1 MNISTPLM
9 GESSHPP
16 ALLPGPLQ
24 IGEVASTPGGGQIKS
39 VQALRAIA
47 ALSVV
52 VFHTTVLW
60 HDRFGSAASPWQN
73 GNSGVDLFFVISGFI
88 MVLSSRRLV
97 RRKGGWRRFMS
108 LRIVRIGPMYWLAT
122 LAKLAAIVA
131 APKLILH
138 TRPNGWNIIASF
150 LFIPSYNAQ
159 REVMP
164 VLPVGWTLSF
174 EMLFYA
180 TFAAALACMVEP
192 AVIVA
197 PIMVSMAG
205 LSLLHRPD
213 WPAWTALASPLVLEF
228 VFGMGL
234 AHLFLARRLNVSRPL
249 PFFILAALGLLALM
263 LAPAVVPITTPSS
276 IPDLGDWRR
285 VMFWGTAACAALA
298 GCLATER
305 WLDPY
310 LPRWLVVLGEASYS
324 LYLTHGFVLPVVG
337 ALAARARLSPVA
349 LGIVLVP
356 ACIIG
361 SVIVAL
367 IIYRWVEVPMT
378 AWLRQKVRGQRVAS
392 FAAPQSPVWASIT
405 DGIGAATEG
414 LRDNQSVAP
423 EQNA

>member
-1 MNISTPLM
+1 MDSSTPLWK
-9 GESSHPP
+9 ESSEPSVLTE
-16 ALLPGPLQ
+16 ALH
-24 IGEVASTPGGGQIKS
+24 IGEVIASSPRKRQIKS

-60 HDRFGSAASPWQN
+60 HDRFGSAVSPWQN

-97 RRKGGWRRFMS
+97 RRKGGWRRFIS

-122 LAKLAAIVA
+122 LAKLAAIAV
-131 APKLILH
+131 APKLALH
-138 TRPNGWNIIASF
+138 TRPTGWNTIASF

-159 REVMP
+159 GAVMP

-180 TFAAALACMVEP
+180 AFAAALACMVEP

-197 PIMVSMAG
+197 PIMALLAG

-228 VFGMGL
+228 VFGMGV
-234 AHLFLARRLNVSRPL
+234 AHLFLARRLQASRPL

-263 LAPAVVPITTPSS
+263 LAPAVVPTTTTTPPL
-276 IPDLGDWRR
+276 IPDMGDWRR
-285 VMFWGTAACAALA
+285 VVFWGTAACAALA

-305 WLDPY
+305 WLDPH

-324 LYLTHGFVLPVVG
+324 LYLTHGFVLPVVA
-337 ALAARARLSPVA
+337 ALAARARLSSVGLA
-349 LGIVLVP
+349 IVLLP

-361 SVIVAL
+361 SVVVSL
-367 IIYRWVEVPMT
+367 VIYRWVEVPMT
-378 AWLRQKVRGQRVAS
+378 AWLRQKIGDRRVGS
-392 FAAPQSPVWASIT
+392 LAAPQSPM
-405 DGIGAATEG
+405 
-414 LRDNQSVAP
+414 
-423 EQNA
+423 